1 VLELFAEIY
10 PHTVKQLASSSDSLA
25 IKQEVVVVLP
35 PEWEDVEKV
44 RSETIHNPS
53 RVNRAQ
59 EELQHGDPLPIRSA
73 VEGGVMYIGPCGN
86 VEDLASDVAQKLGT
100 PGQTPTKL
108 VEREV
113 SVLPSNPGTTN
124 VARGQSIHK
133 SPPVPKPPQALQ
145 HFQRA
150 YTDERTISALQ
161 SGRNLTQ
168 TFSIRT
174 HGHAGHHVVRAPH
187 SCTQCGKGFSHLCH
201 LRAHQQIHTG
211 ERQFCC
217 SLCGRSFTKLSNL
230 KAHRR
235 VHTGER
241 PYICMDCGKRFTQ
254 KCNLKRHQRIH
265 SPHCCVYCGKS
276 FAQVGHLKVHMLS
289 HQGKKPLSCSQCNKT
304 FVHNFELKDHYQRQH
319 SGERPHVCH
328 VCGKGFTSLHN
339 LNIIN
344 LNSFKIDFLPEF
356 RCPKRGHTR

>member
-1 VLELFAEIY
+1 
-10 PHTVKQLASSSDSLA
+10 
-25 IKQEVVVVLP
+25 
-35 PEWEDVEKV
+35 
-44 RSETIHNPS
+44 
-53 RVNRAQ
+53 
-59 EELQHGDPLPIRSA
+59 
-73 VEGGVMYIGPCGN
+73 MYIGPCGN

-265 SPHCCVYCGKS
+265 SEVSRGKQEVALLMRRLHSLDQNENGHLFSSNRQSFPEGLLAPQELCSGEKVFLPVLPLNHFSQSERLQAHESLHANKPHCCVYCGKS

-304 FVHNFELKDHYQRQH
+304 FVHNFELKDHYH
-319 SGERPHVCH
+319 I
-328 VCGKGFTSLHN
+328 FN
-339 LNIIN
+339 L
-344 LNSFKIDFLPEF
+344 S
-356 RCPKRGHTR
+356 C